1 MIIIYIAIACII
13 VYGFLFGYRQ
23 MQSLQER
30 ITRLESEKQEMES
43 LLLTFMES
51 MNDIVANDV
60 SKAHTAMSQ
69 PPSVRKTE
77 QEVIETAEET
87 EDIEMSQADAT
98 DRVDVEDVLLRH
110 SVRDA
115 ARLLGKG
122 EGEMALYAKFRK
134 K

>member
-1 MIIIYIAIACII
+1 MIILYVVLACLIA
-13 VYGFLFGYRQ
+13 YGFLFCYRLI
-23 MQSLQER
+23 QSLQVR
-30 ITRLESEKQEMES
+30 VTLLESEKQEMES

-51 MNDIVANDV
+51 MNDLVKENPKSSTESPV
-60 SKAHTAMSQ
+60 S
-69 PPSVRKTE
+69 
-77 QEVIETAEET
+77 QEPQKESTPVDSTLETATET
-87 EDIEMSQADAT
+87 VAVSNQL
-98 DRVDVEDVLLRH
+98 DVEDVLLRH